1 MPEYRRLATREAEDE
16 FIKRR
21 KDSARHL
28 KEATERF
35 LQGKRMP
42 FNTDKV
48 SPENAEWVGPKL
60 PDDPKEWTEEHKQA
74 FTEFVIYLQ
83 RKHIQEAQ
91 KSFDVLYPPDPL
103 EDDYVVYPD
112 LFADFT
118 MNGYPIDTLV
128 NGVIEFYGNMERTP
142 YAVRGLKA
150 VLVKTVQTSLKDAYT
165 LALGAAMIGRERDD
179 MWWVRVISGDTC
191 ARCIILAG
199 KKAKRPTMGFE
210 RHEGCDCSMIPVPG
224 GLASAHDPRTDPMA
238 HFRQMTREQQDKRF
252 GKEKAEMLR
261 TDPEANIIKLVNMGR
276 QKSPLT
282 RPRRMV
288 AVLSSRKARARAE
301 QMIYQVAMTSAG
313 RTPML
318 RLTPHYLMAEDK
330 YGMRR
335 VREDL
340 IANGY
345 LVKRGVKP
353 VDLPIQ
359 DARYREIREDFEQRL
374 KLGYTV
380 DLEELRKHI
389 LDGDII
395 KGRKNTRISGRHAAR
410 YYPEAVDLERDPKV
424 KLRAQSK
431 SYFGAEVT
439 DEMVESWLGSQ
450 LEKFVGDR
458 RNLVTK
464 TQYGYNVT
472 GKVQF
477 DEKSTSYLAT
487 VAFGVESEQEDKLS
501 IVTLYPVNGPEL
513 QAILLGMKRK
523 FRSREW

>member
-16 FIKRR
+16 FIKGR
-21 KDSARHL
+21 KDSARRL

-35 LQGKRMP
+35 LEGKRMP

-142 YAVRGLKA
+142 YAVKGLKN
-150 VLVKTVQTSLKDAYT
+150 VLVQTVQTSLKDAYT

-288 AVLSSRKARARAE
+288 VVEPSRTARARAE
-301 QMIYQVAMTSAG
+301 EMIYQVAMTSAG

-318 RLTPHYLMAEDK
+318 RETPHYLMAKDK

-335 VREDL
+335 VRDDL

-353 VDLPIQ
+353 VELPIQ
-359 DARYREIREDFEQRL
+359 DSKSRADRAQFEKLVEGGYEINRAEL
-374 KLGYTV
+374 KHHLLVG
-380 DLEELRKHI
+380 ELVENRGNI
-389 LDGDII
+389 
-395 KGRKNTRISGRHAAR
+395 RISGRHAAR
-410 YYPEAVDLERDPKV
+410 HYLEALELEKDPKV
-424 KLRAQSK
+424 KLRAASK

-439 DEMVESWLGSQ
+439 DEMISSWIDHQ
-450 LEKFVGDR
+450 LDQFVR
-458 RNLVTK
+458 EPRNLVTK
-464 TQYGYNVT
+464 TQFGYNVT
-472 GKVQF
+472 GAVQF
-477 DEKSTSYLAT
+477 VGQESSYL
-487 VAFGVESEQEDKLS
+487 
-501 IVTLYPVNGPEL
+501 VTLAFAVQQRKGLVARTMFATLGSQLE
-513 QAILLGMKRK
+513 AIEIGRT
-523 FRSREW
+523 

>member
-1 MPEYRRLATREAEDE
+1 MPEYLRMATREAEDE

-21 KDSARHL
+21 KDSARSL

-35 LQGKRMP
+35 LDGKRMP

-48 SPENAEWVGPKL
+48 LPENAEWVGPKL

-142 YAVRGLKA
+142 YAVKGLKA
-150 VLVKTVQTSLKDAYT
+150 VLVQTVQTSLKDAYT

-288 AVLSSRKARARAE
+288 VVEPSRTARARAE
-301 QMIYQVAMTSAG
+301 EMIYQVAMTSAG

-318 RLTPHYLMAEDK
+318 RETPHYLMAKDK

-335 VREDL
+335 VRDDL

-353 VDLPIQ
+353 VELPIQ
-359 DARYREIREDFEQRL
+359 EERYRNVRAEFERL
-374 KLGYTV
+374 IADGYGLDQDYLLNHV
-380 DLEELRKHI
+380 FVGQLAESKRGLR
-389 LDGDII
+389 I
-395 KGRKNTRISGRHAAR
+395 KGRHAS
-410 YYPEAVDLERDPKV
+410 YHFEEAKKLLADPNVVLTPGSKTHFGKDVSHAILRDWLE
-424 KLRAQSK
+424 SK
-431 SYFGAEVT
+431 A
-439 DEMVESWLGSQ
+439 DE
-450 LEKFVGDR
+450 FVRDR

-464 TQYGYNVT
+464 NSIGYNVT
-472 GKVQF
+472 GAVQF
-477 DEKSTSYLAT
+477 SSDTERYLIS
-487 VAFGVESEQEDKLS
+487 VAFLARQNSSEKPMMKTVIPIGGRS
-501 IVTLYPVNGPEL
+501 VTAVS
-513 QAILLGMKRK
+513 LG
-523 FRSREW
+523 